1 MFLRSTLVLTKLIE
15 NPNTFNSFEL
25 DVYMYECFISPYK
38 MKSRSRS
45 MTYFLPFE
53 NPWLTFVISHFFV
66 HYMCHFINKRDTRA
80 ANDDLCVGRQNELVH
95 P

>member
-25 DVYMYECFISPYK
+25 DVYMYECFIIPYK

-66 HYMCHFINKRDTRA
+66 HYMCHFINKRDT
-80 ANDDLCVGRQNELVH
+80 
-95 P
+95 

>member
-1 MFLRSTLVLTKLIE
+1 MKAL
-15 NPNTFNSFEL
+15 NNFERE
-25 DVYMYECFISPYK
+25 VYMYECFYSLYK